1 MWKSS
6 VLILSHAKKNS
17 FRSLQYRHQSYFGS
31 RGGNLDNVNQD
42 VEKIAQVID
51 QSQSIVVMA
60 GAGLSTA
67 SGIPDF
73 RSPNTGIYANLRK
86 YDLPY
91 PEAIFE
97 IDYFRQNPRPFNT
110 WAKEF
115 FPGVNYLPNKAHY
128 FLKVLQDKE
137 KLSKYYTQNID
148 GLEKLAGLED
158 SKVIEAHGTFS
169 SAACSN
175 CGEKYD
181 IHELKEKILL
191 DEDPVC
197 RSCGG
202 WVKPKIVFF
211 GEQLPPRFFDE
222 AELDCEFCDQM
233 ICIGTSLEVYPFA
246 GIVDAPK
253 HKTPRLLINSDL
265 VGSFGAR
272 PNDAALLG
280 DLVLNIEKICEKLE
294 WTEDLLEAQIENE
307 LNLKDV

>member
-1 MWKSS
+1 MIS
-6 VLILSHAKKNS
+6 
-17 FRSLQYRHQSYFGS
+17 
-31 RGGNLDNVNQD
+31 
-42 VEKIAQVID
+42 
-51 QSQSIVVMA
+51 
-60 GAGLSTA
+60 
-67 SGIPDF
+67 
-73 RSPNTGIYANLRK
+73 
-86 YDLPY
+86 
-91 PEAIFE
+91 
-97 IDYFRQNPRPFNT
+97 
-110 WAKEF
+110 
-115 FPGVNYLPNKAHY
+115 AHY

-181 IHELKEKILL
+181 IDELKEKILL

-246 GIVDAPK
+246 GKTKSTVFILLTIISIDFSGIVDAPK

-280 DLVLNIEKICEKLE
+280 DLVLSIEKICEKLE

-307 LNLKDV
+307 LNLKVV